1 MEQVNLFPWKIIS
14 HTDFY
19 ELNPFEKVSTII
31 IENNGKYFF
40 LEDEYE
46 KIFDISKMP
55 DYIKKDWVNYNKK
68 DLNLSILNK
77 EIKKLEDDLDKA
89 IYEKSEGF
97 EEKLLFKETIKL
109 LKSLRRDM
117 IINGLI

>member
-55 DYIKKDWVNYNKK
+55 DYIKKDWINYNKK

-77 EIKKLEDDLDKA
+77 EIKKLEDDLDKVT
-89 IYEKSEGF
+89 IYEKSEVF
-97 EEKLLFKETIKL
+97 DEKETIKL